1 MKINQKCK
9 IKFNFQTDMAY
20 SMDFK
25 VTDDMVRK
33 FAVLTGD
40 YSSLHMDEMFA
51 RRSVYRENV
60 VQGLL
65 PIMFIS
71 FLGWS
76 QFGDSVFFLKEI
88 SSNFLKPIFI
98 EDTLTLNAKLK
109 EIKNAEGLLKFEY
122 VIKNRKSN
130 SNISLGIFILEMG
143 KRDEEG
149 ETVDLSVND
158 SSTMVAPLLE
168 ERTFSLDEISEGD
181 KDAFDFIVSESSKR
195 CLYEIL
201 KIGSLN
207 KNNSD
212 LFKWENSFDPK
223 NFLVSAL
230 ISTFA
235 GMRIPGRYA
244 SILNLNMVFNRNI
257 LLQKKYR
264 FEGEVAF
271 KSSASSITENIV
283 LYGDNKISGKG
294 TVNVRINEKPVKMMD
309 IKTIKEKGLDLGLK
323 DKVVL
328 ITGASRGIGEVTAKL
343 FALHGSKVVIN
354 YFRGKED
361 ALRIVKEIEDNGGE
375 AFAVQTDVS
384 SCDEVKEMVKAVLKE
399 YDAIHVLVNNAVR
412 NFTAIS
418 FSELTWDELQKDID
432 VTVKGAFNCCKE
444 IIPVMVKNGGGRI
457 INLSSIAVDNPP
469 PNQMKYVISKS
480 ALTGLTR
487 SLAVEFASENVL
499 VNMVAPNMVKTD
511 LTSGIPKAFAD
522 AMANEIPMKRISSPL
537 DTARA
542 VLYLASSLSS
552 YTTGQKIMVTG
563 GSLPFL

>member
-20 SMDFK
+20 STDFK

-522 AMANEIPMKRISSPL
+522 AMANEIPMKRISSSL